1 MFRRTLPRAAA
12 LLPLLAAA
20 APLALTH
27 TASAATTITPMLM
40 TDTGNTCVSDATC
53 TLRGA
58 ITKANADP
66 GSTINLLAGTYHL
79 SVAQSG
85 TDDGS
90 TGDLD
95 IKVNMTIKGAGA
107 GLTTVVADAGVHDRI
122 FETDNNGSPAT
133 VAISDLRVTGGSP
146 TPSDG
151 GENNGGG
158 ILNDGDALTVTNV
171 IFDTNQ
177 TNMVSL
183 QGIFW
188 GNGGGLASNSGT
200 ITVRNSTFSN
210 NTSFDGGGIFN
221 DDTQA
226 APESFSN
233 LLLTGNTADGQQFSD
248 AGGGAIYNTAVD
260 TATVRFSDIIATDNH
275 ATNMNGGGVYDDS
288 SNLATVTY
296 DRTTLSGN
304 TTVFEGGGFYA
315 GANARPVI
323 TNSTITGNTQNAPA
337 DHSTRE
343 DGGGLAIGEG
353 GIITLNNDTVS
364 NNISNGT
371 GAGLYAQSSD
381 TFLVH
386 NTIIVNNKGAAGTVV
401 ANCHYLSGDTTPDG
415 IITSTG
421 HNIANDASCNLV
433 AAGDRQGSTFDP
445 NLGVLADNGGPR
457 DGAPTA
463 DSATLTRA
471 LPTGSIAIDTA
482 DNANCPATDERGITR
497 PQQTTCDVGA
507 YEYVLAA
514 AASPPNLPQAG
525 AAGARP
531 ASTPWV
537 VVLVAVLVMIALA
550 GLPISLRGRDR

>member
-1 MFRRTLPRAAA
+1 MFRRLLPRAAA

-27 TASAATTITPMLM
+27 TASAASTITPMLM

-58 ITKANADP
+58 ITRANADP

-107 GLTTVVADAGVHDRI
+107 GLTTVVADAGVNDRI

-133 VAISDLRVTGGSP
+133 VAISDLKVTGGSP

-158 ILNDGDALTVTNV
+158 ILNDGDTLTVTNV

-177 TNMVSL
+177 TNMVNAV
-183 QGIFW
+183 W
-188 GNGGGLASNSGT
+188 GNGGGLASNSGI

-221 DDTQA
+221 NATQTTA
-226 APESFSN
+226 ESFSN
-233 LLLTGNTADGQQFSD
+233 LLLTGNTANGQVLSD

-260 TATVRFSDIIATDNH
+260 TATVRFSDIMATNNH
-275 ATNMNGGGVYDDS
+275 ATMMNGGGVYDDS
-288 SNLATVTY
+288 SNLGTVTY

-304 TTVFEGGGFYA
+304 TSVFAGGGFYA
-315 GANARPVI
+315 GSNARPVI
-323 TNSTITGNTQNAPA
+323 SNSTITGNTQNAPA
-337 DHSTRE
+337 DHSTTE
-343 DGGGLAIGEG
+343 DGGGVAIGEG

-364 NNISNGT
+364 NNTSNGT
-371 GAGLYAQSSD
+371 GAGLYAQGGE

-401 ANCHYLSGDTTPDG
+401 ANCHYLSGDTSPNG
-415 IITSTG
+415 IITSSG
-421 HNIANDASCNLV
+421 HNIANDGSCNLV
-433 AAGDRQGSTFDP
+433 AGGDRQGATFDP

-457 DGAPTA
+457 DGAPSA

-471 LPTGSIAIDTA
+471 LPTGSIAINTA

-497 PQQTTCDVGA
+497 PQQVTCDVGA
-507 YEYVLAA
+507 YEFVLAA
-514 AASPPNLPQAG
+514 VATPNLPRAG
-525 AAGARP
+525 NAGGRVDYTAL
-531 ASTPWV
+531 ALGLS
-537 VVLVAVLVMIALA
+537 LIALA
-550 GLPISLRGRDR
+550 GVPVALRARRS